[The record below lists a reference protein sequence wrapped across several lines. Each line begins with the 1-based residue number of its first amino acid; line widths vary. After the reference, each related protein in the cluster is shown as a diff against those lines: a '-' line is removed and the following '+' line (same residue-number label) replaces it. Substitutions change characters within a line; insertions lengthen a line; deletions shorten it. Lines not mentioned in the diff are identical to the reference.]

1 MKRYVVE
8 VIESAHWE
16 FHIEAD
22 DEDDARNRVEDVL
35 DGSRIDPSHFD
46 REINVHEQGPIGAG
60 FDPQ

>member
-1 MKRYVVE
+1 MNWKSKVYVVE

-35 DGSRIDPSHFD
+35 SASRVDPSHYD
-46 REINVHEQGPIGAG
+46 REVSVHEVRS
-60 FDPQ
+60 